1 MFGSPEVSY
10 QQTYSARD
18 WLSILRTS
26 YPTQNLQRKYKTGFF
41 RLFIPCIFCTYCN
54 KVTNECNCLFCVFI
68 SFIFTLHVSGSHKPI
83 IRGLQYCNIVIRLPT
98 DATVYFVYLFPLF
111 LPYMFRAL
119 ISPSS
124 GVSRTVFFIYKHLVS
139 VLDYIHLHTPPYTFN
154 REAQTTGYTVEHT
167 HTTKRTIPY
176 NKHQYTKQLWP
187 HESNQHTTE

>member
-1 MFGSPEVSY
+1 M
-10 QQTYSARD
+10 Q
-18 WLSILRTS
+18 
-26 YPTQNLQRKYKTGFF
+26 
-41 RLFIPCIFCTYCN
+41 LFILCIYFFY
-54 KVTNECNCLFCVFI
+54 
-68 SFIFTLHVSGSHKPI
+68 FTLHVSGSHKPI

-167 HTTKRTIPY
+167 HTKRNARYHITNINIQNNFDHMKATNTPQ
-176 NKHQYTKQLWP
+176 NKKKTFRGILY
-187 HESNQHTTE
+187 